1 MKRRLRPGS
10 HASAAFAIT
19 VLLAVAASVTT
30 LVPHQTAQVADSLV
44 HSQLDQLVPAGLF
57 D

>member
-44 HSQLDQLVPAGLF
+44 HSHLDQLVPAGLF